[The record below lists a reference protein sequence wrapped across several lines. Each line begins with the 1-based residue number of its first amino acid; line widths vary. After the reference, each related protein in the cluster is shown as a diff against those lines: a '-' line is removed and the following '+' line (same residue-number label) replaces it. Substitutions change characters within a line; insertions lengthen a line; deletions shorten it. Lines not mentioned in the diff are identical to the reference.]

1 MHAAASAQNTAAPK
15 QPVHKKKTSRN
26 TSKQLVDLEV
36 DSTFLEIV
44 YIWRFLEIMNLS
56 SSLYRNYEYIIK
68 SLEISNMSSFLS
80 KL

>member
-44 YIWRFLEIMNLS
+44 YI
-56 SSLYRNYEYIIK
+56 
-68 SLEISNMSSFLS
+68 
-80 KL
+80 